1 MGWKG
6 HSSVVILLFELNW
19 RSICIIFN
27 MPKEIWLLSLFL
39 HSYFTI
45 TFIKNSSTMA
55 SNNRSELQQHLSVPI
70 GHSKADRDGG
80 IAFLLVQLAKDIAI
94 IREASNSTPVQ
105 ALIDLKGI
113 DSSITLGIK
122 ARIKELTQLT
132 TGGLASLIEHG
143 VDQILSLTK
152 NKTLTQ
158 DAAERKLSVQENRLN
173 RQEEQRKIVMA
184 FVNNTTSK
192 RIAKPNERKLTTQKL
207 NEMLNRRKL
216 AATTTGFTIL
226 TPQEKNRGRS
236 SRNANNFSGSIIK
249 LRKKLMHLIFQK
261 EQEEVILIIL
271 FQILF
276 SSIPSLVQLS

>member
-113 DSSITLGIK
+113 DSITGTK
-122 ARIKELTQLT
+122 ARIKELKQT
-132 TGGLASLIEHG
+132 TIDGLALIEHG
-143 VDQILSLTK
+143 VDQILSLTNTLKELILHLEPYKGQGLK
-152 NKTLTQ
+152 NAVEQ
-158 DAAERKLSVQENRLN
+158 LN
-173 RQEEQRKIVMA
+173 NEGRCIV
-184 FVNNTTSK
+184 
-192 RIAKPNERKLTTQKL
+192 
-207 NEMLNRRKL
+207 
-216 AATTTGFTIL
+216 
-226 TPQEKNRGRS
+226 
-236 SRNANNFSGSIIK
+236 SGSSFI
-249 LRKKLMHLIFQK
+249 RHMKK
-261 EQEEVILIIL
+261 
-271 FQILF
+271 
-276 SSIPSLVQLS
+276 